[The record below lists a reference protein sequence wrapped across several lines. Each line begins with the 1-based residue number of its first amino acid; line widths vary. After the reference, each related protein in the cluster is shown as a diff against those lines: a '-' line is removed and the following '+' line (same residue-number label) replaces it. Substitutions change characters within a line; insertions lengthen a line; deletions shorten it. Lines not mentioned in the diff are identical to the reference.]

1 MNLRSQ
7 ILEYLRRSSDY
18 MPLQVGLE
26 PEPVALVFLSGAAL
40 GEAEKDLFSKI
51 QKSSKLRSLAI
62 SKDMSGNDLEQLLDS
77 LRPSY
82 LVSFGGEASKLIRE
96 LKEKNFEWIESPA
109 LSELQK
115 SSLEKK
121 KLWEKLKEI
130 QLKKGEIEL
139 SSNL

>member
-7 ILEYLRRSSDY
+7 ILEYLRRSSDF

-26 PEPVALVFLSGAAL
+26 PEPVALVFWAASPL
-40 GEAEKDLFSKI
+40 GVAEKELFSKI
-51 QKSSKLRSLAI
+51 QKASKLRSLAI
-62 SKDMSGNDLEQLLDS
+62 SKDMNGDDLRELLDS
-77 LRPSY
+77 LKPQY
-82 LVSFGGEASKLIRE
+82 LVSFGTETSSIIEAIS
-96 LKEKNFEWIESPA
+96 EKKFEWVESPS

-130 QLKKGEIEL
+130 QLKK
-139 SSNL
+139 N

>member
-7 ILEYLRRSSDY
+7 ILEYLRRSSDF

-26 PEPVALVFLSGAAL
+26 PEPVAIVFWAASPL
-40 GEAEKDLFSKI
+40 GGAEKELFSKI
-51 QKSSKLRSLAI
+51 QKASKLRSLAI
-62 SKDMSGNDLEQLLDS
+62 LKSMNGDDLRELLDS
-77 LRPSY
+77 LKPQY
-82 LVSFGGEASKLIRE
+82 LVSFGTETSSIIESISERK
-96 LKEKNFEWIESPA
+96 FEWIESPS

-130 QLKKGEIEL
+130 QLKK
-139 SSNL
+139 N